1 MQKKILKI
9 NNLKKIYHTPKE
21 EIIAVDNVSFDLE
34 DGEFIAIVGPS
45 GCGKST
51 ILSILCGLEKKSCG
65 KIEIENN
72 KKIGYMLQHDSL
84 FDWRNILNNCLLG
97 VEINKEINEENKHYV
112 IKLLNNYGLGDFI
125 YNYPSELSGGM
136 RQRVALIRTLATK
149 PDILLLD
156 EPFSALDYQ
165 SRLAVSDNVYEIIKK
180 EKIFI
185 ISFQIGIIV
194 LFIFLWQILA
204 NLGVINTFISS
215 SPKQVLD
222 TIIMLH
228 NTNNLYN
235 HIWITFYE
243 TIISFSIGTI
253 LGILIATILWW
264 NEKIAK
270 IIDPYLTVINS
281 LPKVALGPIIIIWCG
296 AGMKSI
302 IFMALLISLII
313 TIINVYQG
321 FISVDKVKIK
331 LMKSFGANKFQIY
344 TKLLLPGT
352 FSNIISTLKINISM
366 SLIGVIM
373 GEFLVSKEGIGYLI
387 MYGSQV
393 FNLNLVM
400 SGIVILMIFS
410 YILYLIVNS
419 LEKILV
425 KKY

>member
-1 MQKKILKI
+1 MYSNEHKVY
-9 NNLKKIYHTPKE
+9 LKK
-21 EIIAVDNVSFDLE
+21 
-34 DGEFIAIVGPS
+34 
-45 GCGKST
+45 
-51 ILSILCGLEKKSCG
+51 
-65 KIEIENN
+65 
-72 KKIGYMLQHDSL
+72 
-84 FDWRNILNNCLLG
+84 R
-97 VEINKEINEENKHYV
+97 
-112 IKLLNNYGLGDFI
+112 
-125 YNYPSELSGGM
+125 
-136 RQRVALIRTLATK
+136 
-149 PDILLLD
+149 
-156 EPFSALDYQ
+156 
-165 SRLAVSDNVYEIIKK
+165 KK

-321 FISVDKVKIK
+321 FISVDKVKTK